1 MKRFTVSLTDEEHAR
16 LREVAKKYNK
26 PMSKILRI
34 YLRIGL
40 NGERPGTSL
49 IIREHRKD
57 KHIFI
62 WQSAVRS

>member
-40 NGERPGTSL
+40 NGEKLDTS
-49 IIREHRKD
+49 IILRRHRKD
-57 KHIFI
+57 KHVFI
-62 WQSAVRS
+62 I